1 MQEPPGKVWEAVKR
15 VQGECRRLQ
24 DVIGVWRIYRLGRN
38 AEERGRVTK
47 GRRLRKRILER
58 ARERKLGVVGGFK
71 SWELK

>member
-1 MQEPPGKVWEAVKR
+1 M
-15 VQGECRRLQ
+15 
-24 DVIGVWRIYRLGRN
+24 WRIYRLGRN

-58 ARERKLGVVGGFK
+58 VRERKLGVVGGFK